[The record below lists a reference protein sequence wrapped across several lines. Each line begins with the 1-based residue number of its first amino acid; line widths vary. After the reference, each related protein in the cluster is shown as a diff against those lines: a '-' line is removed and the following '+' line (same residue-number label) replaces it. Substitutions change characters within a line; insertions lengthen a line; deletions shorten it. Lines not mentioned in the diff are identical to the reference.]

1 MELLIVG
8 HIYRE
13 VRITYSGQ
21 EEMLSGAPAYAA
33 SAQTLGAVGTGIVSH
48 VGLDFSDNDL
58 GRLVTSGLDTSG
70 LMRSGAQ
77 TTQIIT
83 REYDDGTKKH
93 DVVAVAPPIEEGH
106 LSEDHLGASAIY
118 FSPVLGEVKQSC
130 LRRAAKTESLI
141 ALDVSGCLRIADKSG
156 SVLYYVPEN
165 IDSYLDYTT
174 ILFTD
179 PVALSLLTEK
189 ATEEDSAQ
197 DLLSR
202 GPFIVVVNRDEGGST
217 IYSHRGENEIPYIMP
232 GRILD
237 TAGSDHIYAM
247 GFLMEFLR
255 TGGEISRAGYFASAC
270 ASVAAEGKGPF
281 AVISRYQVDRQ
292 LRSLY

>member
-1 MELLIVG
+1 
-8 HIYRE
+8 
-13 VRITYSGQ
+13 
-21 EEMLSGAPAYAA
+21 MLSGGPVYAA

-48 VGLDFSDNDL
+48 VGSDFSDNDL

-70 LMRSGAQ
+70 LMRAGAQ

-83 REYDDGTKKH
+83 REYEDGSKKQ
-93 DVVAVAPPIEEGH
+93 DVVAVAPPINGGH
-106 LSEDHLGASAIY
+106 LSEDHLAANAIY
-118 FSPVLGEVKQSC
+118 FTPVLGEIEQSC
-130 LRRAAKTESLI
+130 LKTAAKTESVI

-156 SVLYYVPEN
+156 SVLYFVPDD
-165 IDSYLDYTT
+165 IASYLDYTT

-179 PVALSLLTEK
+179 PVSLSLLTEE
-189 ATEEDSAQ
+189 ATEEASAE

-202 GPFIVVVNRDEGGST
+202 GPFIVVVNRDEAGST
-217 IYSHRGENEIPYIMP
+217 IYTQRGKSEIPFIMP

-237 TAGSDHIYAM
+237 TSGSEHIYAI

-255 TGGEISRAGYFASAC
+255 TGGELSRAGHFASAC

-281 AVISRYQVDRQ
+281 AVISRYQVERQ
-292 LRSLY
+292 LRALY